1 MKPTQYVSR
10 KSELTAI
17 AKAFAKEH
25 PKNWYIKTTLECDH
39 KVNERR
45 KGVFLVTGE
54 KLVQR
59 LIVCATCKPKKETN
73 EQ

>member
-10 KSELTAI
+10 KSEMTDI
-17 AKAFAKEH
+17 AKSFAKKH
-25 PKNWYIKTTLECDH
+25 PENWYIKTTLECDH

-45 KGVFLVTGE
+45 KGVFLVTAE

-59 LIVCATCKPKKETN
+59 VIVCGTCKPKTETN